1 MKIELALI
9 KEEQQ
14 YLVAGVSAMTGKLV
28 FGFPYY
34 HKKNSEDGVTKAC
47 PCIILPCADDGK
59 VLSKEE
65 GEKYDFVVLHGEFHP
80 IQGKLYRFLREE
92 NDAYYFEN
100 DIKFEL

>member
-1 MKIELALI
+1 MTIELTLI
-9 KEEQQ
+9 EQERE
-14 YLVAGVSAMTGKLV
+14 YLVAGVSELTGKMV

-34 HKKNSEDGVTKAC
+34 HKRVLKNGITKAS

-65 GEKYDFVVLHGEFHP
+65 GEKYDFVCLHGEFHP

-92 NDAYYFEN
+92 NETYYFEN
-100 DIKFEL
+100 NIKFEL